1 MTPRRLRWIVGVVF
15 VGGIAGMV
23 VASILDNNGAAI
35 TAGLITA
42 VAAICL
48 MLMTALLN
56 QPRDEVAFDDRT
68 AEEIEGRISHIV
80 ESGADEEDVRALVR
94 EAVRLGRSAR

>member
-35 TAGLITA
+35 TAGLFTA

-48 MLMTALLN
+48 MLMTALVN

-68 AEEIEGRISHIV
+68 AEEIEGQIARIV
-80 ESGADEEDVRALVR
+80 ASGADEEDVRALVR

>member
-1 MTPRRLRWIVGVVF
+1 M
-15 VGGIAGMV
+15 GGIAGMV

>member
-1 MTPRRLRWIVGVVF
+1 M
-15 VGGIAGMV
+15 GGIAGMV

-48 MLMTALLN
+48 MLMTALVN
-56 QPRDEVAFDDRT
+56 QPHDEAAFDNRT
-68 AEEIEGRISHIV
+68 AEEIEGRIAQIV
-80 ESGADEEDVRALVR
+80 ESGADEDDVRALVR